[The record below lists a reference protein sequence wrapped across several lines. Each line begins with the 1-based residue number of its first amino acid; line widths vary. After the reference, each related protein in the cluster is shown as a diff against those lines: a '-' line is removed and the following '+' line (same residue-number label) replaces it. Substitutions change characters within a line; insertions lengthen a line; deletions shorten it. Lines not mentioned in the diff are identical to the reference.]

1 MQNIL
6 KHKKFLLLIII
17 IITISLI
24 CGYFYYYSIDD
35 DIKVNLLK
43 NLNNYNIFN
52 YNNIIKDLTIMS
64 TILILSFFFIGL
76 PLCITYL
83 GYETFI
89 IGFFINMFLNIYKI
103 KGLSILLIYITI
115 RVIPLF
121 LIIMFLKK
129 IINISKLNF
138 KYLINREE
146 FLKSKIMY
154 NFYNSL
160 YIIIFVVI
168 INIVTYIFSKNVNIA

>member
-6 KHKKFLLLIII
+6 KHKKFLLLIVFV
-17 IITISLI
+17 ITISLI
-24 CGYFYYYSIDD
+24 CGYFYYYSLDD
-35 DIKVNLLK
+35 DIKVNIIENLK
-43 NLNNYNIFN
+43 NYNIFN
-52 YNNIIKDLTIMS
+52 CNNIIKDLTIMS

-89 IGFFINMFLNIYKI
+89 IGFLINMFLNFYKI
-103 KGLSILLIYITI
+103 KGLSILLIYMVI

-121 LIIMFLKK
+121 LIIIFLKK
-129 IINISKLNF
+129 IINISKLSF
-138 KYLINREE
+138 KYLINKEE
-146 FLKSKIMY
+146 FIKSKIMY

-160 YIIIFVVI
+160 YIITFVFV
-168 INIVTYIFSKNVNIA
+168 INIVSYIFYKNINIS